1 MPKTFLS
8 NINNI
13 GEMVRQMESNYISG
27 MTTISKFVQRSMYDD
42 LCQIDAYL
50 NSKHISGD
58 TDSLGREKPFFNIVT
73 AARNI
78 WFRATDIDRKNI
90 RLKAVKARDYLT
102 SFLATVHL
110 QDYMRRENF
119 GQFLNDWGLQ
129 LASYGSAVS
138 KFIEKDSR
146 LYTQVI
152 PWSRI
157 ICDPIDFDSNPVIE
171 ILELTE
177 AQLRQREGYD
187 QEIVENL
194 CNTITARETIDKT
207 KKDQRSN
214 YIKLYE
220 VHGNLPLAYL
230 TGEDEDFD
238 EYVPQM
244 HVISFVAGKNGRG
257 WDDFTLISGRE
268 KQSPYQKD
276 DLIKQ
281 DGQTL
286 AIGSVQ
292 NLFEAQWM
300 VNHNIKAIKDQLD
313 LASKMVFQIAD
324 PSFAGR
330 NVLSSLID
338 GQIVVYDNQKDP
350 NGLRQVPNN
359 SHDITS
365 LQSFGQQWQLLSQEI
380 NSTPDVM
387 MGKNMP
393 SGTAFRQAA
402 IIQQES
408 HSNFEIMTEN
418 KGLAIE
424 QMMRKYIIPYLK
436 KKMDTADE
444 VSATLEDYDITK
456 IDAIYIPNEAV
467 RRFNQKAVE
476 AVINDEE
483 LPDLQQEMQGVR
495 ADLGVLGNQRFF
507 KPSDIS
513 DKTWKEIFKD
523 YEWEPEVE
531 ITDETIDKEP
541 ILTTLSN
548 VLQTIATNPMILQD
562 PNAKMLFNKI
572 LETTGSI
579 SPLQLSVPQSQP
591 QQQMQPANQMGGQM
605 VGAGNNIK

>member
-1 MPKTFLS
+1 MQ
-8 NINNI
+8 NNKI
-13 GEMVRQMESNYISG
+13 GEVIRKMETDYISG
-27 MTTISKFVQRSMYDD
+27 TTTISKYVERSMYDD
-42 LCQIDAYL
+42 LCTIDAYL

-58 TDSLGREKPFFNIVT
+58 LDDLEREKPFFNIVT

-138 KFIEKDSR
+138 KFIEKEDR

-152 PWSRI
+152 PWNRI

-177 AQLRQREGYD
+177 AQLRKRKGYD
-187 QEIVENL
+187 QTIVDKL
-194 CNTITARETIDKT
+194 CDTAASRETMDKT
-207 KKDQRSN
+207 KKDQRNN

-220 VHGNLPLAYL
+220 IHGEMPLAFL
-230 TGEDEDFD
+230 TGNDEDMD
-238 EYVPQM
+238 EYVQQM
-244 HVISFVAGKNGRG
+244 HVISFIASKDKGTY
-257 WDDFTLISGRE
+257 DDFTLISGRE

-286 AIGSVQ
+286 AIGAVQ

-300 VNHNIKAIKDQLD
+300 VNHTIKAIKDQLD
-313 LASKMVFQIAD
+313 VASKQIYQTSD
-324 PSFAGR
+324 GNFVGQ
-330 NVLSSLID
+330 NVLSSIADGRILIHKM
-338 GQIVVYDNQKDP
+338 NEP
-350 NGLRQVPNN
+350 LTQVQND
-359 SHDITS
+359 SHDIS
-365 LQSFGQQWQLLSQEI
+365 ALQSFGQQWQLLSQEI

-456 IDAIYIPNEAV
+456 IDSIYIPNEAV

-523 YEWEPEVE
+523 YEWEAQVDP
-531 ITDETIDKEP
+531 TDEAEDRQMLADNLIQ
-541 ILTTLSN
+541 IFTTL
-548 VLQTIATNPMILQD
+548 VGMQGRPMTPDEKLV
-562 PNAKMLFNKI
+562 FNKA
-572 LETTGSI
+572 LSVTGSV
-579 SPLQLSVPQSQP
+579 SPLQLTAAQSQP